1 MRIASVAPMA
11 ALTMGL
17 VFAMPA
23 AAETAAEIDAGVRTA
38 MDACNTS
45 VPGCGVAA
53 KEADGILVFPG
64 ITKGAI
70 GIGGSFGEGALLV
83 GDKTDGYYNSASAS
97 IGFQLG
103 AEKYTQVIMF
113 MTKEALDAFLAT
125 SGWEVGVNAKVT
137 MIDQGNSAGITSI
150 IAENDVLG
158 FLYGQKGLMG
168 DFSIQGAKI
177 TKIDR

>member
-1 MRIASVAPMA
+1 MRTRLAQIA

-17 VFAMPA
+17 GFAMPA
-23 AAETAAEIDAGVRTA
+23 AAETAAEIDKGVQEA
-38 MDACNTS
+38 MSACRTS
-45 VPGCGVAA
+45 VPGCDVAE

-70 GIGGSFGEGALLV
+70 GVGGSYGEGALLV
-83 GDKTDGYYNSASAS
+83 GDKTEGYYNSASAS

-103 AEKYTQVIMF
+103 AEKYTQLIMF
-113 MTKEALDAFLAT
+113 MTKPALDAFTAT

-137 MIDQGNSAGITSI
+137 MIDTGDSAGITSI